1 MFRSISLVT
10 FRGQRRVAVAWGAAL
25 ALFALLTMWTNWR
38 REYPTEE
45 ARQRLA
51 EQVDGGGFAFAQ
63 VVFGEASRIDQF
75 AGHLEWRVFGLYPLL
90 LGLFMVMSASAVSR
104 GTEERGE
111 LDLLLTVPRGRVRLF
126 LEQSAGLALALL
138 VACLFI
144 WVSVLLSGPAASE
157 PLPPAGRALL
167 STLNLGLAAAL
178 FGSLTLLFGQF
189 VRSRRAAGTAAGAV
203 LVASFLW
210 SNLGLVATALESW
223 RWISPLYL
231 TSRSTPLANGHVSVA
246 GLALTAALTGAS
258 LAVAC
263 WLFARRDVGAVVPIP
278 WPAFVTSVLR
288 RLGRSQGHT
297 WLLGNCVQSGVRA
310 AFAPMLLWGMGAALF
325 ATLLTAITPS
335 IRRGLEDLPEA
346 REAAEQIGF
355 DVASDVGI
363 ISGLLFLVL
372 PLLACLF
379 AATLTSGMA
388 SQEAAGRLEL
398 ELTYPVGRR
407 TYFLQRVTASLA
419 AIAGAVTFA
428 TAAFLT
434 SAFLLGLDLV
444 WGRAAL
450 ASLLLVLPPWI
461 VLTFGYGVA
470 GWRPRMVAGAVAGT
484 LAASFFFDLL
494 APALDLP
501 ETVQKL
507 SIFQLY
513 GQPLVEGVSW
523 GDTAVMLALIVGF
536 TAAGALAFA
545 RRDILK

>member
-1 MFRSISLVT
+1 MFRSIALAT
-10 FRGQRRVAVAWGAAL
+10 FRGQRRAAVAWGTAL
-25 ALFALLTMWTNWR
+25 AFFALFTMWTNWR

-51 EQVDGGGFAFAQ
+51 EQVDSRGVAFAQ
-63 VVFGEASRIDQF
+63 VLFGEPSRIDQF

-104 GTEERGE
+104 GAEERGE
-111 LDLLLTVPRGRVRLF
+111 LDVLLTVPRRRVRLF
-126 LEQSAGLALALL
+126 AEQSAGLALALL

-144 WVSVLLSGPAASE
+144 WASVLLSGPAAGE
-157 PLPPAGRALL
+157 PLPPADRALL
-167 STLNLGLAAAL
+167 STLNLGLAAAF
-178 FGSLTLLFGQF
+178 FGSLTLLLGQF
-189 VRSRRAAGTAAGAV
+189 ARSRRAAGTAAGAV

-210 SNLGLVATALESW
+210 SNLCLVATALESW

-231 TSRSTPLANGHVSVA
+231 TSRSTPLADGHVSVA
-246 GLALTAALTGAS
+246 GLTLTAALTVAS

-263 WLFARRDVGAVVPIP
+263 WLFARRDAGAVVPIP
-278 WPAFVTSVLR
+278 WPAFIGSVLR
-288 RLGRSQGHT
+288 RLGRSEGRT
-297 WLLGNCVQSGVRA
+297 WLLGGSVQSGIRA
-310 AFAPMLLWGMGAALF
+310 ALAPMLLWGMGAALF
-325 ATLLTAITPS
+325 ATLFTAITPS
-335 IRRGLEDLPEA
+335 IRRGFEDLPEA
-346 REAAEQIGF
+346 REAAERIQF
-355 DVASDVGI
+355 DVTSDVGI
-363 ISGLLFLVL
+363 ISALLFLVL

-407 TYFLQRVTASLA
+407 AYFLQRVAASLA
-419 AIAGAVTFA
+419 AIAGAVTLA
-428 TAAFLT
+428 SAAFLT
-434 SAFLLGLDLV
+434 SAFLLGLDLD
-444 WGRAAL
+444 WGRAAA

-461 VLTFGYGVA
+461 VLSFGYGVA

-501 ETVQKL
+501 GTVQKL

-523 GDTAVMLALIVGF
+523 GDTAVMLALIVGC